1 MIKSYYDAKAIVPD
15 GEKFTMP
22 SLAVPDLSYSI
33 KQLVQQF
40 SVGQLPT
47 LAELQQY
54 IEEEEESYALDY
66 EGMSSDN
73 DLRFADKAD
82 AFAAILENYN
92 LRATLKAR
100 AKQILDF
107 GKTTKKADKA
117 E

>member
-1 MIKSYYDAKAIVPD
+1 
-15 GEKFTMP
+15 MP

-54 IEEEEESYALDY
+54 IDEEEEAFSVDY

-82 AFAAILENYN
+82 AFAAVLENYN

-100 AKQILDF
+100 ARQILDF
-107 GKTTKKADKA
+107 GKNKPKA
-117 E
+117 EKAE